1 MHLDDGQ
8 IKLWAAIL
16 ALGNTLIQLVS
27 SKKVRR
33 VSVFLFK
40 KAISVP
46 RGILTALKNDYRVVY
61 IWHVLL
67 KQILPSTS
75 HPLPRNIAFK
85 KEHESGLDR
94 IWVIPG
100 NHDTDLRSPEIL
112 FFSGHGL
119 KKTC

>member
-33 VSVFLFK
+33 VCVSLFK
-40 KAISVP
+40 KTISVP

-61 IWHVLL
+61 ICHVLL
-67 KQILPSTS
+67 KNFLPSTS
-75 HPLPRNIAFK
+75 RQMPQTISFK
-85 KEHESGLDR
+85 KEHENGLDR

-100 NHDTDLRSPEIL
+100 NHDIDIRAAQIFYFPH
-112 FFSGHGL
+112 HGL
-119 KKTC
+119 KTIH